1 MRSELAE
8 PMSLKRSN
16 SYRARGF
23 VLRRHDLGEADRILT
38 LYTREHGKRRA
49 VAKAVRKPQSRLA
62 GHIELFSLAD
72 MYLVVGANLDVLTQ
86 ATALTTYPQ
95 LAADLERFAQAS
107 WAAETL
113 DRLTPESEA
122 DSHLFDVFEIAL
134 ERIAEA
140 ERPGLH
146 LRHFELLTLDR
157 AGYRP
162 RLESCAECGEPLR
175 ETTNRFAPA
184 AGGVVCPTCPTD
196 GMSMPVSLRTLK
208 SMRWLLAAEPGSAG
222 RLRTDGELEA
232 ELENLMKAY
241 LIAVVGSGFRSAEL
255 LERVRLPRAVSSE

>member
-1 MRSELAE
+1 MEKAGNKLAKPVSLRRSH
-8 PMSLKRSN
+8 
-16 SYRARGF
+16 SYRAHGF

-38 LYTREHGKRRA
+38 LYTREHGKHRA
-49 VAKAVRKPQSRLA
+49 VAKAVRRPQSRLA
-62 GHIELFSLAD
+62 GHIELFSLVD

-86 ATALTTYPQ
+86 ATAMTTFPK

-122 DSHLFDVFEIAL
+122 DSYLFDVFEIVLHRVAS
-134 ERIAEA
+134 A

-162 RLESCAECGEPLR
+162 QLDNCVECQEPLE

-184 AGGVVCPTCPTD
+184 EGGVVCPNCPP
-196 GMSMPVSLRTLK
+196 GGVSMPVSPRALK

-222 RLRTDGELEA
+222 RLKTDPELEA
-232 ELENLMKAY
+232 ELEKLMRAY
-241 LIAVVGSGFRSAEL
+241 LTEVVGSGFRSADL
-255 LERVRLPRAVSSE
+255 LDRVRSSGG